1 MENNENMDNL
11 IPQDEENNNELNNF
25 ENFQDDD
32 NLESNDNIYNTEN
45 TENTENAENT
55 ENFDSFDDD
64 SIEDLNLEDGATQ
77 HVYEDE
83 FVTSGIKLGSENLL
97 TQLNNEIIAKDN
109 KYKKIKKK
117 NFVLTVI
124 LAVLVLIMIAI
135 ATVIFVF
142 VDHAKLQ
149 MNILSNKFNKRNT
162 ATASEIGGLL
172 DYELIMEKLGFID
185 QYVDLFFYYDK
196 DNKKIEDSMFNGYI
210 KALGDKYAEYM
221 PAKQYDNFIEET
233 SGEYYGIGCQV
244 KTDPETNDHV
254 VEEVFE
260 GSPAEKAGVLKGD
273 IIRVV
278 GGVDVKDKNLQEVVD
293 LVKGE
298 EGTEV
303 VIGFYRPS
311 EKKIIDLTCV
321 RGKVEVKRVDYEIL
335 EDNIGYIEIKEFT
348 GKTEQQF
355 KNTID
360 ALIEKESKGLVI
372 DLRNNPG
379 GELMTVLNMLD
390 YVLKDND
397 GKYTLNRDEFK
408 PGNTLLVYMRD
419 KESIVDSY
427 YCDDQHEVTLPIVIL
442 INENSA
448 SASELFTQCLKDYQM
463 AKVVGHKSYG
473 KGVMQNVQ
481 PLPDGSAIRLTV
493 AGYFPP
499 SGYEIDG
506 HGVVPDIGIDVNG
519 DELFYDK
526 DGNEFYFDYNKKVT
540 ILANGEE
547 KVEILASVSETTKSN
562 ATKKKTATSSEVELD
577 KVEKSIK
584 DYKPHNEL
592 AIYDD
597 KFKYQNENW
606 YIKLEEKYDDKELL
620 QALVLL
626 K

>member
-1 MENNENMDNL
+1 MENNENLDNM
-11 IPQDEENNNELNNF
+11 IPH
-25 ENFQDDD
+25 DDS
-32 NLESNDNIYNTEN
+32 NQESNQNFSNDFDNSFEDEQNQNDNTYNDFN
-45 TENTENAENT
+45 N
-55 ENFDSFDDD
+55 D
-64 SIEDLNLEDGATQ
+64 SIDDLNEEDNEHADNSEMTI
-77 HVYEDE
+77 E
-83 FVTSGIKLGSENLL
+83 SGVKLTAENLL
-97 TQLNNEIIAKDN
+97 TKLNNDIIAKDN
-109 KYKKIKKK
+109 KYNKLKKK
-117 NFVLTVI
+117 NFILSI
-124 LAVLVLIMIAI
+124 ALAVLILIMIAI

-149 MNILSNKFNKRNT
+149 LNILSNKYNKKNQ

-172 DYELIMEKLGFID
+172 DYELFMDKLGFID

-196 DNKKIEDSMFNGYI
+196 DNKKIEDSMFSGYI

-221 PAKQYDNFIEET
+221 PAKKYDSFMEET

-244 KTDPETNDHV
+244 RTDLETNDHI
-254 VEEVFE
+254 VEDVFE

-278 GGVDVKDKNLQEVVD
+278 DGVDVTNKTLEEVVS

-298 EGTEV
+298 EGSQVT
-303 VIGFYRPS
+303 IGFYRES
-311 EKKIIDLTCV
+311 EKKVIDLVCT

-335 EDNIGYIEIKEFT
+335 DDNIGYIEIKEFT

-360 ALIEKESKGLVI
+360 ALLEKKSKGLII

-390 YVLKDND
+390 YVLKDNN
-397 GKYTLNRDEFK
+397 GKYTLNQDVFK

-419 KESIVDSY
+419 KETIVDSY
-427 YCDDQHEVTLPIVIL
+427 YCDDNHEVTLPIVIL

-448 SASELFTQCLKDYQM
+448 SASELFTQCLKDYNM

-481 PLPDGSAIRLTV
+481 PLPDGSAIRVTV

-499 SGYEIDG
+499 SGYQIDG
-506 HGVVPDIGIDVNG
+506 HGVVPDIGIDRDGN
-519 DELFYDK
+519 ELYYDK
-526 DGNEFYFDYNKKVT
+526 DGNEYYFDYNKKITV
-540 ILANGEE
+540 LPNGEE
-547 KVEILASVSETTKSN
+547 KVEVLATISE
-562 ATKKKTATSSEVELD
+562 ATKDETAKAKTASKSEINKTEVSFD
-577 KVEKSIK
+577 VKQYI
-584 DYKPHNEL
+584 PHNDL

-597 KFKYQNENW
+597 NFKYQNDNW
-606 YIKLEEKYDDKELL
+606 YIRMDEKYDDKELL
-620 QALVLL
+620 QALVIL

>member
-1 MENNENMDNL
+1 MENNENLDNL
-11 IPQDEENNNELNNF
+11 IPQD
-25 ENFQDDD
+25 D
-32 NLESNDNIYNTEN
+32 NDNSVN
-45 TENTENAENT
+45 
-55 ENFDSFDDD
+55 SFDDFKND
-64 SIEDLNLEDGATQ
+64 TIDDLNIDEGTSQTVKEA
-77 HVYEDE
+77 E
-83 FVTSGIKLGSENLL
+83 FVSSGVKDGSENLL

-109 KYKKIKKK
+109 KYNKIKKK
-117 NFVLTVI
+117 NFILTVV
-124 LAVLVLIMIAI
+124 LAVLALILIAI

-142 VDHAKLQ
+142 VDHAKLK
-149 MNILSNKFNKRNT
+149 MNILNNKFNKKNM
-162 ATASEIGGLL
+162 ATASELVGSF
-172 DYELIMEKLGFID
+172 DYELFMEKLAFID

-196 DNKKIEDSMFNGYI
+196 DNKKIEDSMFDGYI

-244 KTDPETNDHV
+244 KTDPKTNDHI

-273 IIRVV
+273 IIRIVA
-278 GGVDVKDKNLQEVVD
+278 GVDVKDKTLQEVVD
-293 LVKGE
+293 LVKGK

-303 VIGFYRPS
+303 VIGFYRES
-311 EKKIIDLTCV
+311 EKKVIDLVCV

-348 GKTEQQF
+348 GKTERQF

-360 ALIEKESKGLVI
+360 ALIEKNSKGLII

-397 GKYTLNRDEFK
+397 GKYTLNQDIFK

-419 KESIVDSY
+419 KETIVDSY
-427 YCDDQHEVTLPIVIL
+427 YCDDKHEVTLPIVIL

-448 SASELFTQCLKDYQM
+448 SASELFTQCLKDYGI
-463 AKVVGHKSYG
+463 AKVVGKKSYG

-499 SGYEIDG
+499 SGYNIDG
-506 HGVVPDIGIDVNG
+506 RGVVPDIGIDNDG
-519 DELFYDK
+519 GEIYYDK
-526 DGNEFYFDYNKKVT
+526 DGNEFYFDYNKKIT
-540 ILANGEE
+540 ILSNGEE
-547 KVEILASVSETTKSN
+547 KIEVLATVSEATKSN
-562 ATKKKTATSSEVELD
+562 TTKANTASKSELTKTEVN
-577 KVEKSIK
+577 VSIK
-584 DYKPHNEL
+584 EYIPHNDL

-597 KFKYQNENW
+597 DFKYQNDNW
-606 YIKLEEKYDDKELL
+606 YIKLDEKYEDKELL
-620 QALVLL
+620 QALVIL

>member
-1 MENNENMDNL
+1 
-11 IPQDEENNNELNNF
+11 
-25 ENFQDDD
+25 
-32 NLESNDNIYNTEN
+32 
-45 TENTENAENT
+45 
-55 ENFDSFDDD
+55 
-64 SIEDLNLEDGATQ
+64 
-77 HVYEDE
+77 
-83 FVTSGIKLGSENLL
+83 
-97 TQLNNEIIAKDN
+97 
-109 KYKKIKKK
+109 
-117 NFVLTVI
+117 
-124 LAVLVLIMIAI
+124 
-135 ATVIFVF
+135 
-142 VDHAKLQ
+142 
-149 MNILSNKFNKRNT
+149 
-162 ATASEIGGLL
+162 
-172 DYELIMEKLGFID
+172 
-185 QYVDLFFYYDK
+185 
-196 DNKKIEDSMFNGYI
+196 MFTGYI

-221 PAKQYDNFIEET
+221 PAKKYDSFIEET

-244 KTDPETNDHV
+244 KTDPATNDHI

-278 GGVDVKDKNLQEVVD
+278 GGVDVKDKTLQEVVD

-303 VIGFYRPS
+303 VIGFYRES
-311 EKKIIDLTCV
+311 EKKVIDLVCV
-321 RGKVEVKRVDYEIL
+321 RGKVEIKRVDYEIL

-360 ALIEKESKGLVI
+360 ALIEKESKGLII

-397 GKYTLNRDEFK
+397 GKYTLNKEEFK

-419 KESIVDSY
+419 KDTIVDSY
-427 YCDDQHEVTLPIVIL
+427 YCDDKHEVTLPIVIL

-448 SASELFTQCLKDYQM
+448 SASELFTQCLKDYNM

-481 PLPDGSAIRLTV
+481 PLPDGSAIRITV

-499 SGYEIDG
+499 SGYDIDG
-506 HGVVPDIGIDVNG
+506 HGVVPDIGIDNDG
-519 DELFYDK
+519 SEIYYDK
-526 DGNEFYFDYNKKVT
+526 DGNEFYFDVNKKIT
-540 ILANGEE
+540 ILSNGEE
-547 KVEILASVSETTKSN
+547 KVELLGSVAEATTSN
-562 ATKKKTATSSEVELD
+562 ASKTKEATSSEVKLEKLD
-577 KVEKSIK
+577 SSIK
-584 DYKPHNEL
+584 DYIPHNDL

-597 KFKYQNENW
+597 TFKYQNENW
-606 YIKLEEKYDDKELL
+606 FIQLDEKYDDKELL
-620 QALVLL
+620 QALVVL